1 MMIEFIKEIA
11 REAGCTALA
20 EMKRLDASRVHAK
33 GTDKDMVTEVDRM
46 IEDQLIAAIHAK
58 FPEHDIYGEET
69 GRSGSNSEF
78 CWIIDPIDGTTSY
91 IHQTP
96 YFSISI
102 GLQQNGVNIAGAV
115 CAPKLGELFWA
126 EKGQGAFLNGE
137 RIRVSSR
144 NVLGQSLVATGFA
157 CIRAGWKE
165 NNLKYFSRIMPDIRD
180 IRRCGSAAVD
190 LAYVACG
197 RYEGFWEMCLNI
209 YDVAAGVLL
218 VEEAGGIVTDMAGG
232 KNFPEQGIV
241 ASNGLIHDKF
251 LSYFKG

>member
-1 MMIEFIKEIA
+1 MIEFIKEIA
-11 REAGCTALA
+11 RQAGATALD

-46 IEDQLIAAIHAK
+46 IEDQLIAAIHGR

-69 GRSGSNSEF
+69 GRSGSGSEF

-102 GLQQNGVNIAGAV
+102 GLQRNGENIAGTV
-115 CAPKLGELFWA
+115 YAPKLGELFWA
-126 EKGQGAFLNGE
+126 EKGRGAFLNGE
-137 RIRVSSR
+137 RIRVSPR

-157 CIRAGWKE
+157 CIRAGLKE
-165 NNLKYFSRIMPDIRD
+165 NNLKYFTRIMPDIRD

-197 RYEGFWEMCLNI
+197 RYDGFWEMSLNI

-218 VEEAGGIVTDMAGG
+218 VEEAGGTVSDMSGG
-232 KNFPEQGIV
+232 KSFPEQGIV

-251 LSYFKG
+251 LSYFKE

>member
-1 MMIEFIKEIA
+1 MAFCMNI
-11 REAGCTALA
+11 
-20 EMKRLDASRVHAK
+20 
-33 GTDKDMVTEVDRM
+33 TDYSL

-58 FPEHDIYGEET
+58 FPAHDIYGEET

-137 RIRVSSR
+137 RIRVSTR
-144 NVLGQSLVATGFA
+144 NALGQSLVATGFA
-157 CIRAGWKE
+157 CIRSGWKE
-165 NNLKYFSRIMPDIRD
+165 NNLKYFSRLMPDIRD

-190 LAYVACG
+190 LAYVAAG
-197 RYEGFWEMCLNI
+197 RYDGFWEMCLNI

-232 KNFPEQGIV
+232 KNFPEHGIA

>member
-1 MMIEFIKEIA
+1 MIEFIKEIA
-11 REAGCTALA
+11 RQAGATALE

-46 IEDQLIAAIHAK
+46 IEDQLIAAIHSR

-69 GRSGSNSEF
+69 GRSGSGSEF

-102 GLQQNGVNIAGAV
+102 GLQRNGENIAGAV
-115 CAPKLGELFWA
+115 YAPKLGELFWA
-126 EKGQGAFLNGE
+126 EKGRGAFLNGE
-137 RIRVSSR
+137 RIRVSPR

-157 CIRAGWKE
+157 CIRAGLKE
-165 NNLKYFSRIMPDIRD
+165 NNLKYFTRIMPDIRD

-197 RYEGFWEMCLNI
+197 RYDGFWEMSLNI

-218 VEEAGGIVTDMAGG
+218 VEEAGGTVSDMSGG
-232 KNFPEQGIV
+232 KSFPEQGIV

>member
-1 MMIEFIKEIA
+1 MIEFIKEIA
-11 REAGCTALA
+11 RQAGCTALD
-20 EMKRLDASRVHAK
+20 EMKKLNPSRVHAK

-46 IEDQLIAAIHAK
+46 IEDQLIAAIHKK

-69 GRSGSNSEF
+69 GRSGSGSEF

-102 GLQQNGVNIAGAV
+102 GLQQNGENIAGAV
-115 CAPKLGELFWA
+115 YAPKLGELFWA
-126 EKGQGAFLNGE
+126 EKGKGAFLNGE
-137 RIRVSSR
+137 RIPVSPR
-144 NVLGQSLVATGFA
+144 DVLGQSLVATGFA
-157 CIRAGWKE
+157 CIRAGLKE

-197 RYEGFWEMCLNI
+197 RYDGFWEMSLNI
-209 YDVAAGVLL
+209 YDVAAGILL
-218 VEEAGGIVTDMAGG
+218 VEEAGGRVSDMAGG

-241 ASNGLIHDKF
+241 ASNGLIHDKI